1 LTRFITFEGIEGSGK
16 TTQIQM
22 LSNVLDE
29 WGVDHLLTREP
40 GGTPIGDLIRKLVLD
55 PNHGD
60 MSPVCEMLLYG
71 AARAQHIV
79 AVIRPALEGGH
90 LVLCDRFTDATL
102 AYQGYGRDQP
112 LDLIRRLHQIDVLS
126 VRPDLTLLFDIE
138 AQVAV
143 DRARSRDRTKSRDQT
158 RFEMEDLTFHE
169 RVRAGYLE
177 LAREE
182 PDRFVVLDARGSV
195 PEVHQRVV
203 LAVRRFLE
211 TRGAPE

>member
-1 LTRFITFEGIEGSGK
+1 MTRFITFEGIEGSGK

-29 WGVDHLLTREP
+29 WGIDHVLTREP
-40 GGTPIGDLIRKLVLD
+40 GGTPIGDLVRKLVLD
-55 PNHGD
+55 PSHGD

-71 AARAQHIV
+71 AARAQHITE
-79 AVIRPALEGGH
+79 VIRPALEGGH

-112 LDLIRRLHQIDVLS
+112 LDVIRRLHTIDVLS
-126 VRPDLTLLFDIE
+126 LRPDLTLLFDIE
-138 AQVAV
+138 A
-143 DRARSRDRTKSRDQT
+143 DRALHRARARDHTRPADQT
-158 RFEMEDLTFHE
+158 RFELEDLPFHE

-182 PDRFVVLDARGSV
+182 PDRFVVVDARGAV
-195 PEVHQRVV
+195 PDVHRRVV